1 MGNIPLR
8 WKDMCMLTYEN
19 LVSVLLGSIERTG
32 LNVAYTQEL
41 LDTHALGRS
50 LSITCLPDGV
60 EDDRSPIEPPLR
72 AVVSF
77 RWSPEFTVFSLRG
90 GDSLDNIERIVD
102 ERLYAQAQSGPSLDI
117 EVTYYVPLNSDQQR
131 DLAALPGLAR
141 TLQDL
146 HASLAEPEDLVRID
160 TLVAFSAGRT
170 PRVQSVTARR
180 VWSLDEALY
189 DGDLLSDTF
198 DELCAELHTM
208 LEALAG
214 YYANLN
220 GDEAG
225 SNAAEASYGDRRY
238 LKPPTA

>member
-1 MGNIPLR
+1 
-8 WKDMCMLTYEN
+8 MLTYEN
-19 LVSVLLGSIERTG
+19 LVSILLGSIERAG

-50 LSITCLPDGV
+50 LSITCLPDGF
-60 EDDRSPIEPPLR
+60 EDDRGPQEPPLR

-90 GDSLDNIERIVD
+90 GDSLDNIERLVD
-102 ERLYAQAQSGPSLDI
+102 ERLYAQAQSGPSLDM
-117 EVTYYVPLNSDQQR
+117 EVTYHVPVTLEQQR

-146 HASLAEPEDLVRID
+146 HASLAEPEDIIRVD
-160 TLVAFSAGRT
+160 TLVSFHAGRT

-198 DELCAELHTM
+198 DELCAELQTM
-208 LEALAG
+208 LETLASYYAGLAG
-214 YYANLN
+214 EEPGANSA
-220 GDEAG
+220 D
-225 SNAAEASYGDRRY
+225 AAYGDRRY